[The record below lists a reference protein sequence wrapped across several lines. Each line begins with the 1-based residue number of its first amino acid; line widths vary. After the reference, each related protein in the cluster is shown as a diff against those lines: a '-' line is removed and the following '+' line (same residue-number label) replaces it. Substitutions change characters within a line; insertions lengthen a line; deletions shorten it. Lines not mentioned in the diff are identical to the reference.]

1 LTKRGALRNLMHM
14 AESKRTIIL
23 HLFLGFSALAA
34 LTFGI
39 ALGLAL
45 AATLNNP
52 IQEFDTYQV
61 ALPSQILDRNGKL
74 ITEFFSDEKREIVSI
89 DELPKHLIYAI
100 ITRED
105 KDFFTHKGVSIKG
118 NIRAALNILTGRYFS
133 GASTIT
139 QLTVGQLGY
148 VDRTDISITRK
159 LKEMWYA
166 LQLER
171 ILTKNEILEIL
182 LNGAYFGNGT
192 FGVEAASQFYF
203 GHSARELTLA
213 ESVLLVIQ
221 IAAPGGKHSPL
232 RNPDSA
238 QAVQQEILAQMVE
251 LGYTTKEEAE
261 RSFMEYWSG
270 YDYTRPSTTSAF
282 VEREDKAPWFSEYV
296 RTQLD
301 QLLLGSSN
309 YYRDG
314 FIVHTTLDLDY
325 QRAAEEAFNDGLT
338 QVNREFQK
346 LSGDR
351 SSFADT
357 SIVPIIDMLS
367 LAFDIDQIRVAGA
380 RERQNAIQQ
389 FQNTITPALDM
400 LAMTFGI
407 DELKYTAN
415 MTYLRQRDQ
424 LKRTMVEGALITI
437 ENDTGYI
444 LAMIGGSKFE
454 GINQFNRAMQGK
466 IEPGSS
472 FKPLYYSAA
481 LDTGKFTPATAIW
494 DGPVVFHADDG
505 KPYTPTNY
513 KGEWEGWVLL
523 RQALSHS
530 MNVPSIKVLD
540 TIGFDAAINRAS
552 MLLGMTSPNE
562 IASFPRKYPL
572 GLGVISVSPLQM
584 ARAFATFATGGQ
596 EVVPIT
602 IRYIEDR
609 NGMIVLEPE
618 KDVRLAQK
626 KKGRDAQLIS
636 PQNAYLMTDLLQT
649 TVQTGTLAYARNYVG
664 GFGGMPMAGKTG
676 TTQNWADAWTVGFS
690 PYMTTAL
697 WYGFEKGGSSLGV
710 SQTGATISGPAWA
723 RFMKAVHRDL
733 PVREFPKPTSGIS
746 EVTVCAVSGK
756 LPTEACTDGTIKEK
770 FLVGTEPA
778 EFCDIHEFQ
787 TERNEQ
793 IIARLQSRLG
803 LNPLGIMFD
812 GEPLPSGL
820 IPEIDPSLELPG
832 LLEDDDELDNRLL
845 DRLPFT
851 ERYPW
856 FYDSQPDGTLA
867 VPEEEEYSNPLL
879 D

>member
-1 LTKRGALRNLMHM
+1 MHM

-52 IQEFDTYQV
+52 IEEFDTYQV

-105 KDFFTHKGVSIKG
+105 KDFFTHKGVSIRG
-118 NIRAALNILTGRYFS
+118 NLRAALNILTGRYFS

-148 VDRTDISITRK
+148 VDRTDISMTRK

-171 ILTKNEILEIL
+171 MLTKNEILEIL

-251 LGYTTKEEAE
+251 LGYTTEEEAE
-261 RSFMEYWSG
+261 RSFVEYWSG

-296 RTQLD
+296 RNQLD
-301 QLLLGSSN
+301 QLLLGSNN

-325 QRAAEEAFNDGLT
+325 QRAAEEAFNEGLT

-346 LSGDR
+346 LSGNR
-351 SSFADT
+351 SSYADE
-357 SIVPIIDMLS
+357 SIAPIIDMLS
-367 LAFDIDQIRVAGA
+367 LTFDLDLIRVAGT
-380 RERQNAIQQ
+380 RERQNALQQ
-389 FQNTITPALDM
+389 FQNTVTPALD
-400 LAMTFGI
+400 LLGMTFGI

-415 MTYLRQRDQ
+415 MTYLKRRDQ

-444 LAMIGGSKFE
+444 LSMIGGSKFE
-454 GINQFNRAMQGK
+454 GINQLNRAMQAK

-523 RQALSHS
+523 RHALAHS

-552 MLLGMTSPNE
+552 TLLGMTSPNE

-572 GLGVISVSPLQM
+572 GLGVIAVAPVQM
-584 ARAFATFATGGQ
+584 AKAFATFATGGK
-596 EVVPIT
+596 EVVPIA

-609 NGMIVLEPE
+609 NGMIILEPE
-618 KDVRLAQK
+618 KEIRLAQK
-626 KKGRDAQLIS
+626 KKGRDTQLIS

-649 TVQTGTLAYARNYVG
+649 TVQSGTLNYARGYVG
-664 GFGGMPMAGKTG
+664 GFSGMPMAGKTG

-697 WYGFEKGGSSLGV
+697 WYGFDKGGNSLGV

-723 RFMKAVHRDL
+723 KYMKTVHRDL
-733 PVREFPKPTSGIS
+733 PVREFPKPNSGIS
-746 EVTVCAVSGK
+746 EVTICAVSGK
-756 LPTEACTDGTIKEK
+756 LPTQACTDGTVTEK
-770 FLVGTEPA
+770 FLVGTEPT
-778 EFCDIHEFQ
+778 EFCDMHEFEV
-787 TERNEQ
+787 ERNEQ
-793 IIARLQSRLG
+793 IIARLQGRLL
-803 LNPLGIMFD
+803 LNPLEVRFD
-812 GEPLPSGL
+812 DEPLSSGL
-820 IPEIDPSLELPG
+820 ILETDPSDERPDLP
-832 LLEDDDELDNRLL
+832 DDDDGQDNQLL
-845 DRLPFT
+845 DRLPFM

-856 FYDSQPDGTLA
+856 FGGQPDETLT
-867 VPEEEEYSNPLL
+867 VPEEEEFSNPLL